1 MIRLPKVA
9 CLFILIN
16 RDKVRE
22 VLTMWQSFVDSI
34 HQLIPW
40 FDGGLADIVII
51 LIKGVALIF
60 PLIIMMAY
68 MTYAER
74 KVIGFMQLRIGP
86 NRVGPFGLL
95 QPFADVFKMMFKEII
110 FPSKSNIYLF
120 LLAPVLAFVP
130 AVAVWAVVPLG
141 EGFYIA
147 NLDVSLLYVM
157 AIGSVGVY
165 GIVLAGWASNSK
177 YPLLGALRSTA
188 LLISYELVIG
198 FVLVTVVMIASSVN
212 LNTVV
217 AKQAGGILNWYWIP
231 LFPMMIVFWIG
242 ALVETNRAP
251 FDVVEGESEIVG
263 GTHVEYSGMPF
274 ALFFMAEYFNMIFMA
289 MLAVLL
295 FFGGWH
301 SPFEG
306 IPYLEGWFEFVPD
319 LFWLLVKMSFFL
331 FLYFWIRASFPRF
344 RYDQIMRLCWKI
356 FLPLTIVW
364 IFVVALMTQL
374 HMGPWF

>member
-1 MIRLPKVA
+1 
-9 CLFILIN
+9 
-16 RDKVRE
+16 
-22 VLTMWQSFVDSI
+22 MWQSFVDSI

-51 LIKGVALIF
+51 LIKGVALIL

-217 AKQAGGILNWYWIP
+217 AKQAGGILNLSLIH
-231 LFPMMIVFWIG
+231 I
-242 ALVETNRAP
+242 
-251 FDVVEGESEIVG
+251 
-263 GTHVEYSGMPF
+263 
-274 ALFFMAEYFNMIFMA
+274 
-289 MLAVLL
+289 
-295 FFGGWH
+295 
-301 SPFEG
+301 
-306 IPYLEGWFEFVPD
+306 
-319 LFWLLVKMSFFL
+319 
-331 FLYFWIRASFPRF
+331 
-344 RYDQIMRLCWKI
+344 
-356 FLPLTIVW
+356 
-364 IFVVALMTQL
+364 
-374 HMGPWF
+374 

>member
-1 MIRLPKVA
+1 
-9 CLFILIN
+9 
-16 RDKVRE
+16 
-22 VLTMWQSFVDSI
+22 MWQSFVDLTY
-34 HQLIPW
+34 QLIPW
-40 FDGGLADIVII
+40 FNGSIANII
-51 LIKGVALIF
+51 IIIIPSLALILT
-60 PLIIMMAY
+60 LIIMMAY

-95 QPFADVFKMMFKEII
+95 QPFADVFKMLFKEII

-141 EGFYIA
+141 EDFYIA
-147 NLDVSLLYVM
+147 NIDVSLLYVM

-198 FVLVTVVMIASSVN
+198 FVLVTVVMVASSVN
-212 LNTVV
+212 LNIVV
-217 AKQAGGILNWYWIP
+217 ESQSGGILNWYWIP

-289 MLAVLL
+289 MLAVLM

-306 IPYLEGWFEFVPD
+306 IPFLEGLFGFVPD
-319 LFWLLVKMSFFL
+319 LIWL
-331 FLYFWIRASFPRF
+331 
-344 RYDQIMRLCWKI
+344 
-356 FLPLTIVW
+356 
-364 IFVVALMTQL
+364 FV
-374 HMGPWF
+374 

>member
-1 MIRLPKVA
+1 M
-9 CLFILIN
+9 
-16 RDKVRE
+16 
-22 VLTMWQSFVDSI
+22 
-34 HQLIPW
+34 
-40 FDGGLADIVII
+40 
-51 LIKGVALIF
+51 
-60 PLIIMMAY
+60 
-68 MTYAER
+68 
-74 KVIGFMQLRIGP
+74 
-86 NRVGPFGLL
+86 
-95 QPFADVFKMMFKEII
+95 
-110 FPSKSNIYLF
+110 
-120 LLAPVLAFVP
+120 
-130 AVAVWAVVPLG
+130 WAVVPLG
-141 EGFYIA
+141 EDFYIA
-147 NLDVSLLYVM
+147 NIDVSLLYVM

-198 FVLVTVVMIASSVN
+198 FVLVTVVMVASSVN

-217 AKQAGGILNWYWIP
+217 ESQSGGILNWYWIP

-289 MLAVLL
+289 MLAVLM

-306 IPYLEGWFEFVPD
+306 IPFLEGLFAFVPD
-319 LFWLLVKMSFFL
+319 LIWLLIKMSFFL

-344 RYDQIMRLCWKI
+344 RYDQIMRLCWKV

-374 HMGPWF
+374 GIGPWF